1 MCAFAVCPYTA
12 NVLAHIKAARQPLVA
27 RVTTDVQREVN
38 QQMCSVRFNK
48 GLDIMKEPVSAY
60 SSPAF
65 ELEKAV
71 GSEYARPL
79 ILVHVKPVDMA
90 TQHFGSR
97 ALVVQYG
104 QVQWGPPLQCSLKS
118 ANGC

>member
-1 MCAFAVCPYTA
+1 MCALAVCPYTA

-71 GSEYARPL
+71 GSEGVIDIYLEEGIKNPDIS
-79 ILVHVKPVDMA
+79 ILSEE
-90 TQHFGSR
+90 F
-97 ALVVQYG
+97 LE
-104 QVQWGPPLQCSLKS
+104 
-118 ANGC
+118 